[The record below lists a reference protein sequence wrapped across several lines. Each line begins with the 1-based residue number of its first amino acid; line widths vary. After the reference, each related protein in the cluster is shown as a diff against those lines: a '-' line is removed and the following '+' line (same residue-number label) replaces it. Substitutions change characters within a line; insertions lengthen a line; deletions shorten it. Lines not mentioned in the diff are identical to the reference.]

1 MVRRRRAVWS
11 FPRHER
17 LRQAGDIQAV
27 FQRGKREEQPG
38 FVALWRVGKRGRRA
52 GFAVSRQVRS
62 AVSRNRARRRLR
74 EAYRHHRLALPD
86 DVEVVFVARPAS
98 LSRTFSELMEDMER
112 AIAGMARAAR
122 GGV

>member
-1 MVRRRRAVWS
+1 VRS

-17 LRQAGDIQAV
+17 LRPAGDIQAV

-38 FVALWRVGKRGRRA
+38 FIALWRVGKHGRKA

-74 EAYRHHRLALPD
+74 EAYRHYRLTLPD
-86 DVEVVFVARPAS
+86 HIEVMFVARPAA
-98 LSRTFSELMEDMER
+98 LSRTFSDLMGDMER
-112 AIAGMARAAR
+112 AIAAMTRAAR
-122 GGV
+122 GGP